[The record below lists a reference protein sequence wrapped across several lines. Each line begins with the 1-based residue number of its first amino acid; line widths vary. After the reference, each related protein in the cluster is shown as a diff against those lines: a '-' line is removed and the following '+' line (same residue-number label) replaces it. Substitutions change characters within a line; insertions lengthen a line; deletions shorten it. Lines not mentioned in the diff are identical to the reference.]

1 MAEESKKEYWKPS
14 VTADVVVIDSRL
26 AKHRDDGTFIN
37 VLLIKRSSNS
47 DAYPDCW
54 AIPGGFLE
62 ENESLEDCAVRE
74 LKEETGLLAKM
85 LVPVG
90 TFSRVGRDPRGRVI
104 SNAYLTVMMS
114 TKEEPLPIKAGDDAK
129 DIGLFRLK
137 GSFSEVDGSLSVSLW
152 CAEKKIG
159 IEFKARFSRDRLGL
173 VATEIK
179 FDTATKLAFDHA
191 EIIARTILRVP
202 DLVLPTKTKPIIE
215 DGDDEDNKESSTPPL
230 QPKNK

>member
-37 VLLIKRSSNS
+37 VLLIKRSSTSN
-47 DAYPDCW
+47 AYPDCW
-54 AIPGGFLE
+54 ALPGGFLE

-74 LKEETGLLAKM
+74 LNEETGLLAKM
-85 LVPVG
+85 LVPIG

-114 TKEEPLPIKAGDDAK
+114 TDEEPLPIKAADDAN

-137 GSFSEVDGSLSVSLW
+137 GNFSEVDGVLSVSLW
-152 CAEKKIG
+152 CASKKVG
-159 IEFKARFSRDRLGL
+159 IEFKARFYRDRLGL
-173 VATEIK
+173 VATDIK

-202 DLVLPTKTKPIIE
+202 DLVLKTKTKPIIE
-215 DGDDEDNKESSTPPL
+215 DGDGEKNQKSSTPPL
-230 QPKNK
+230 QPMNK

>member
-14 VTADVVVIDSRL
+14 VTADVVVVDSRL
-26 AKHRDDGTFIN
+26 AQHRDDGTFLNI
-37 VLLIKRSSNS
+37 LLIKRSSNS

-54 AIPGGFLE
+54 ALPGGFLE
-62 ENESLEDCAVRE
+62 ENESLEECAVRE

-90 TFSRVGRDPRGRVI
+90 TFSRVDRDPRGRVI
-104 SNAYLTVMMS
+104 SKAYLTVMMS
-114 TKEEPLPIKAGDDAK
+114 TEEKPLPIKAGDDAN

-137 GSFSEVDGSLSVSLW
+137 GSFSEVDGALSVSLW
-152 CAEKKIG
+152 CAAKKVG

-173 VATEIK
+173 IATEIK

-191 EIIARTILRVP
+191 EILARTILRVP
-202 DLVLPTKTKPIIE
+202 DLVLPTKTKPISE
-215 DGDDEDNKESSTPPL
+215 DGEEKTNKESSTPPL
-230 QPKNK
+230 LATEN